1 MIKYYNVNGEIVP
14 TEEAVINV
22 KDLGFLR
29 GYSVFDFF
37 RIYKGRP
44 VFIEDHLAR
53 LEHSSEKLGLSLPY
67 SKTEIVEKIINLVK
81 ANELESSGIK
91 VILTGGYSL
100 DGYLPTTPN
109 R

>member
-37 RIYKGRP
+37 RIYKGKP
-44 VFIEDHLAR
+44 VR
-53 LEHSSEKLGLSLPY
+53 S
-67 SKTEIVEKIINLVK
+67 IN
-81 ANELESSGIK
+81 
-91 VILTGGYSL
+91 
-100 DGYLPTTPN
+100 
-109 R
+109 